1 MNGLMVMGTASD
13 VGKTM
18 LCTAFC
24 RLLVNEGV
32 KVAPFKSQNMSRFA
46 AVLPDGK
53 TMSRAQYLQAEAAK
67 TVPIIEMNP
76 ILLQPAGNQTSNV
89 FINGEKFGNVEGMA
103 YRDQFFE
110 RGIEAIRSSLDTL
123 AGLYEA
129 VIIEGA
135 GSPAEVNL
143 NDRELVNM
151 RVADMADVPVLLVAD
166 IERGGAIASIVGTL
180 QLLRPEHRAR
190 VKAIIINKFHGDVG
204 LFRDGIEFIESYT
217 GIRVAGVIPFK
228 GDHGIEEEDMERP
241 VREAPRGLDRY
252 DEWAAHIQSHVDWPF
267 LKSLLAGEAQ

>member
-24 RLLVNEGV
+24 RSLANEGI

-67 TVPIIEMNP
+67 TAPIIEMNP
-76 ILLQPAGNQTSNV
+76 ILLQPCGNQTSNV
-89 FINGEKFGNVEGMA
+89 FMNGEKFGPVEGMA

-110 RGIEAIRSSLDTL
+110 RGIEAIRSSLDKL
-123 AGLYEA
+123 AGLYDT

-151 RVADMADVPVLLVAD
+151 RVADMADAPVLLVAD

-180 QLLRPEHRAR
+180 QLLAPEHRAR
-190 VKAIIINKFHGDVG
+190 VKAIVINKFHGDVE
-204 LFRDGIEFIESYT
+204 LFQDGIEFIESYT

-228 GDHGIEEEDMERP
+228 ADHGIEEEDMERA
-241 VREAPRGLDRY
+241 VQDAPQGIDRY
-252 DEWAAHIQSHVDWPF
+252 DEWAAYIQAHIDW
-267 LKSLLAGEAQ
+267 LYIKSLLTGEAK